1 MVNLHFRKADCG
13 YVPSDV
19 DLSISLDKRLSSF
32 DFVLSGD

>member
-1 MVNLHFRKADCG
+1 MVNLHFRKAD

-32 DFVLSGD
+32 GLCFLETR